1 MTATGNGSP
10 WPTKKGIEVK
20 SSLST
25 RIAALAAVAGLA
37 FTLTACSGDSGA
49 DDKKA
54 NDDQSQAKDSDS
66 ESDTGQAFG
75 PACADIPKD
84 GDGSFDGMAKDPVAT
99 AASNNPALSTLVEAV
114 TAADLADTLNSSE
127 NITVF
132 APANSAFEKV
142 PEKDL
147 AALLKDKE
155 KLTEVLTY
163 HVVGETVS
171 PDKLGTAGP
180 FKSLQGADIEAAGSG
195 EDYTVN
201 GDAKVVCGNVETAN
215 ATVYII
221 DTVLMPPADDK

>member
-1 MTATGNGSP
+1 MTATGNRSP
-10 WPTKKGIEVK
+10 WPTQKGIEVK

-49 DDKKA
+49 GDNKADDDK
-54 NDDQSQAKDSDS
+54 SQAKDSGSD
-66 ESDTGQAFG
+66 SDTAFG

-163 HVVGETVS
+163 HVVGETIT

-180 FKSLQGADIEAAGSG
+180 FESLQGADIEAAGSG

-201 GDAKVVCGNVETAN
+201 GDASVVCGNVETAN